1 MKNIFILLIVFGLF
15 LATIGSLRNQST
27 SSDPLNTKE
36 ERGSLMWYVK
46 KAKAKGQTEIT
57 IPASIVDYGGS
68 SPSTTMAK
76 VLSLY
81 DCVIATPID
90 QVTTPYSSDS
100 IVTWFKLK
108 TMEVVSNTS
117 NPEFSESEEDGGSIP
132 KQLYP
137 IAEDEFVIAQ
147 YGGTLVIDRV
157 KLTKTPEYPPFQPN
171 KQYLLFIRRHSSGK
185 AEIVGGPIGAFSI
198 DENANLIPF
207 VNARHPLVTSIR
219 ESYNNSLYNVRNAI
233 KLNQIQN

>member
-1 MKNIFILLIVFGLF
+1 MLILLIACGLF
-15 LATIGSLRNQST
+15 LATVGSLRNQST
-27 SSDPLNTKE
+27 SSEPQTTTKE

-46 KAKAKGQTEIT
+46 RAKANGQTEIT

-68 SPSTTMAK
+68 SSSTTIGK

-108 TMEVVSNTS
+108 TVEVISKAS
-117 NPEFSESEEDGGSIP
+117 SPQFSKSEEDGVSLP

-137 IAEDEFVIAQ
+137 ITEDEFVIAQ

-171 KQYLLFIRRHSSGK
+171 NQYLLFIRRHTSGK
-185 AEIVGGPIGAFSI
+185 VEIVGGPIGAFRV
-198 DENANLIPF
+198 DENANLTPL
-207 VNARHPLVTSIR
+207 VNAQHPLIRSIR
-219 ESYNNSLYNVRNAI
+219 ESYNNSLENVRNAI
-233 KLNQIQN
+233 KLNRIQN